1 MSVLWT
7 CRFAFHSA
15 SYSHL
20 RISRNLIYSFTESYK
35 YFRFLNMDDPI
46 ISRPYQNGIMAVAKG
61 GVRWLSKESGV
72 ARPVV
77 ICGPSGSG
85 KSTLLKYLMKEFP
98 DYFGFSI
105 SHTTRKPRP
114 GETQGKDY
122 NFVDRKEFE
131 EAIANGEFLEF
142 TEFSGNIYGTSKKA
156 VKNVQN
162 QGRICILDIE
172 IEGVKN
178 IKKTDLNPRFIFI
191 KPPSIEVLVSLD
203 IFCMFILM
211 LQCTFLIYIY
221 VYVCI

>member
-46 ISRPYQNGIMAVAKG
+46 ISRPYQNGIMAVAK
-61 GVRWLSKESGV
+61 
-72 ARPVV
+72 
-77 ICGPSGSG
+77 
-85 KSTLLKYLMKEFP
+85 
-98 DYFGFSI
+98 D
-105 SHTTRKPRP
+105 TTRKPRP

>member
-1 MSVLWT
+1 MEV
-7 CRFAFHSA
+7 
-15 SYSHL
+15 
-20 RISRNLIYSFTESYK
+20 ISRNNSQDS
-35 YFRFLNMDDPI
+35 
-46 ISRPYQNGIMAVAKG
+46 